1 MAEQLRTYG
10 LSDVRIEEFAADGSQ
25 WYGTQRARP
34 AWDAEFAELWELRR
48 AQGEAVRIKRLA
60 SFDAMPVTLAQDSER
75 GHVTASLV
83 DVGEGTNARDYEGK
97 DVRGKLVLA
106 SEQPGP
112 VAELAVA
119 KFGAAGVVSYAQNQR
134 TAWWGDDDTLVRWG
148 HLETF
153 APYSTFAF
161 MIAPGTARRLQQRL
175 AAGEEIL
182 LQAAVEAGRPV
193 FEYFVAL
200 EEVGI
205 LQRATGR

>member
-1 MAEQLRTYG
+1 
-10 LSDVRIEEFAADGSQ
+10 
-25 WYGTQRARP
+25 
-34 AWDAEFAELWELRR
+34 
-48 AQGEAVRIKRLA
+48 
-60 SFDAMPVTLAQDSER
+60 
-75 GHVTASLV
+75 
-83 DVGEGTNARDYEGK
+83 
-97 DVRGKLVLA
+97 VLA

-119 KFGAAGVVSYAQNQR
+119 KFGAAGIVSYAQSQR